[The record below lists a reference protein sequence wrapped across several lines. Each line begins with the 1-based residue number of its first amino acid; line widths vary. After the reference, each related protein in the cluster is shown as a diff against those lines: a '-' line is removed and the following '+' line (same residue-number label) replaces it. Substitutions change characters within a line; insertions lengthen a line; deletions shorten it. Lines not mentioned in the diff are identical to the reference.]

1 MESASRVRRLVQ
13 SSALMLL
20 CSAAAVQ
27 AQAAGTL
34 AAERAE
40 GARVQAGDRIVVKV
54 YREPTLSDTVMVNPR
69 GEIVLAKLGSV
80 GAARMTIRE
89 LDDTLRARYA
99 KFLRDPAIDVNVL
112 RKVVVNGEVAKSGVY
127 YVDLASTLRDV
138 IAIAG
143 GITNDGDAGRV
154 SIVRGSQRVAVPNWE
169 DDVSLASDLSSGDQI
184 VVGKRSWISRNA
196 IAAAGSA
203 AMLASVLITIF
214 R

>member
-1 MESASRVRRLVQ
+1 MNRTSRVRRLLQ
-13 SSALMLL
+13 SSALLL
-20 CSAAAVQ
+20 CCTGTAG
-27 AQAAGTL
+27 AQ

-69 GEIVLAKLGSV
+69 GEIVLARLGV
-80 GAARMTIRE
+80 IGAARMTIRE
-89 LDDTLRARYA
+89 LDDTLRSRYA

-127 YVDLASTLRDV
+127 YVDLASRLRDV

-143 GITNDGDAGRV
+143 GITESGDPKKV
-154 SIVRGSQRVAVPNWE
+154 SIVRDAKRIAAPNWE

-184 VVGKRSWISRNA
+184 VVGQRPWLYRNA
-196 IAAAGSA
+196 LGAASAAA
-203 AMLASVLITIF
+203 MVTSVLIAVF

>member
-1 MESASRVRRLVQ
+1 
-13 SSALMLL
+13 MLL
-20 CSAAAVQ
+20 CSAAAAGAQ
-27 AQAAGTL
+27 TQAAGTL

-112 RKVVVNGEVAKSGVY
+112 RKVVVNGEVTKSGVY
-127 YVDLASTLRDV
+127 YVDLTSTLRDV